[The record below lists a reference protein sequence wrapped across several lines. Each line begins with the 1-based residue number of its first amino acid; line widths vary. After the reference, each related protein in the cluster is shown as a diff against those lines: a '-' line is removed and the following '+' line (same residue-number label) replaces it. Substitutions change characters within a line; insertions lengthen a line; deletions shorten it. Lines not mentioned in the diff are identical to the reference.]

1 MVFGVL
7 PKIAQRFLGVC
18 FGASPKSTQ
27 EARARLRIRA
37 AAQAFSRGAHP
48 RGRAALAA
56 HTCARDANVGD
67 AMTPASLLAALLSFS
82 PPADAAGE
90 PAPSTAE
97 APAPKVQESD
107 AEYQA
112 ALARVETAM
121 KMANEDPASGSTQLR
136 DALNLLQGFAP
147 QLAMNPEGQELRT
160 QAQLTLA
167 RALLATNDADGA
179 RAAMDE
185 AIRTS
190 RGDPLPTK
198 SFGPGLTAL
207 HRERQGVLEKQGAG
221 AIEIVCN
228 KSCRVFI
235 NERPTQQRTEGL
247 VPGTYRLWIEAT
259 DGSEPGIQRLVEIES
274 GHAFK
279 LEFGR
284 VVVEPTG
291 DDGPTPKPK
300 QPRILPRW
308 ADVLLMSAG
317 AVAIGAGATLWAIDH
332 KCPDLSDP
340 RVMPQCPEVY
350 YTKTAGIITV
360 AGGGALFLTGTVLL
374 SIDEA
379 RVANQRGTQ
388 ASLMWTF
395 RF

>member
-1 MVFGVL
+1 
-7 PKIAQRFLGVC
+7 
-18 FGASPKSTQ
+18 
-27 EARARLRIRA
+27 
-37 AAQAFSRGAHP
+37 
-48 RGRAALAA
+48 
-56 HTCARDANVGD
+56 
-67 AMTPASLLAALLSFS
+67 MTPASLLAALLSFS
-82 PPADAAGE
+82 PPAAAAGE
-90 PAPSTAE
+90 PAPSKAE
-97 APAPKVQESD
+97 APAPQLPDSTQQASN

-228 KSCRVFI
+228 KPCRVFI
-235 NERPTQQRTEGL
+235 NERPTQHRTDGL
-247 VPGTYRLWIEAT
+247 VPGSYRLWIEAT

-274 GHAFK
+274 GNVFK

-284 VVVEPTG
+284 VVEPSD
-291 DDGPTPKPK
+291 DDGPKPNPKPK
-300 QPRILPRW
+300 KHRILPRW

-317 AVAIGAGATLWAIDH
+317 AVAVGAGATLWAIDH

-340 RVMPQCPEVY
+340 LVMPQCPEVY
-350 YTKTAGIITV
+350 YTKTAGIVTV
-360 AGGGALFLTGTVLL
+360 AGGGALLLTGTVLL
-374 SIDEA
+374 SIDEV

>member
-1 MVFGVL
+1 M
-7 PKIAQRFLGVC
+7 
-18 FGASPKSTQ
+18 
-27 EARARLRIRA
+27 
-37 AAQAFSRGAHP
+37 
-48 RGRAALAA
+48 
-56 HTCARDANVGD
+56 N
-67 AMTPASLLAALLSFS
+67 PASLLAALLSFS
-82 PPADAAGE
+82 PPANAAGE

-121 KMANEDPASGSTQLR
+121 RMANEDPASGSTQLR

-228 KSCRVFI
+228 KPCRVFI
-235 NERPTQQRTEGL
+235 NERPTQHRTDGL
-247 VPGTYRLWIEAT
+247 VPGNYRLWIEAT
-259 DGSEPGIQRLVEIES
+259 DGSEPGIQRLVEIQS

-284 VVVEPTG
+284 VAVVDPVSN
-291 DDGPTPKPK
+291 DDPLPAPKPK
-300 QPRILPRW
+300 KPRILPRW

-332 KCPDLSDP
+332 KCPDLSNP
-340 RVMPQCPEVY
+340 RVEPMCPQVY
-350 YTKTAGIITV
+350 NTKTAGIITI

-388 ASLMWTF
+388 ASLTWTF